1 MDERRQFLKPGQVLS
16 LGDTEYLIEDVEGR
30 GGSSVVYRAS
40 YESGVSASGSHKGTV
55 SLSSR
60 RTDLS
65 GSAGRDLL
73 SGGRPRMDGAQPPE
87 FLSGQ

>member
-1 MDERRQFLKPGQVLS
+1 
-16 LGDTEYLIEDVEGR
+16 VEGR

-40 YESGVSASGSHKGTV
+40 YEDRLNQGFRHRVLIKE
-55 SLSSR
+55 LSSR